1 MATSS
6 SHHLPANIRD
16 NAGTLRMRT
25 TILTIATLIVIV
37 VLPAHAEEPIVLP
50 EVTVIGRPPKNTT
63 LPGTSQTGAG
73 PTSAGPSRCG
83 AASIGGDQSFGC
95 LNETLKRQVDQIN
108 PVLNAPPIDAKSQ
121 DLKVGTVN
129 IPAVQ
134 QQYGQNF
141 GHSVIPYRPP
151 PLVFTSPLTHR

>member
-1 MATSS
+1 MIIAKQATLWMRLS
-6 SHHLPANIRD
+6 
-16 NAGTLRMRT
+16 MRT
-25 TILTIATLIVIV
+25 TILAIATLIVVV
-37 VLPAHAEEPIVLP
+37 VLPAHAEERIILP
-50 EVTVIGRPPKNTT
+50 EITVIGRPPGNTAP
-63 LPGTSQTGAG
+63 PGTPHTGAG
-73 PTSAGPSRCG
+73 PTNDGHTRCG
-83 AASIGGDQSFGC
+83 TANGGDQSFGC
-95 LNETLKRQVDQIN
+95 LNETLKKQVDQIN

-151 PLVFTSPLTHR
+151 PLVFTSPLGHR

>member
-1 MATSS
+1 
-6 SHHLPANIRD
+6 
-16 NAGTLRMRT
+16 MRT
-25 TILTIATLIVIV
+25 TVLAVAATLLV
-37 VLPAHAEEPIVLP
+37 VVVMPAHAEERSVLP
-50 EVTVIGRPPKNTT
+50 EITVIGALPRSTAP
-63 LPGTSQTGAG
+63 PGTSHPGAG
-73 PTSAGPSRCG
+73 PTSDGHTRCG
-83 AASIGGDQSFGC
+83 TATVGGDQSFGC

-129 IPAVQ
+129 VPAVQ

-151 PLVFTSPLTHR
+151 PPVFTSPLGHR